1 MQNFRLRH
9 ILPTL
14 AFVGLYSLS
23 SAGAAPTKAPV
34 EPNSTDIYKT
44 ISQGSEAGIYQAFP
58 DAYRLQNGDIV
69 AVFYAGYQ
77 HVSYPNAD
85 YPKGGRICM
94 VRSKD
99 EGRTWTAPKVI
110 FDDESDNRD
119 AHVSQLSDGTILVS
133 LFSLYR
139 DETAKTRMGTGVQLI
154 RSEDGGETWSEKAMP
169 VTDNTWY
176 SSAPVRE
183 LADGSCILPI
193 YHQTRGKKG
202 NAGGGVLL
210 SNDKGRTWSQ
220 PIEIDSGSLYLPAET
235 DVIQLK
241 DGSLFAALRGN
252 QASPPTNMQSSTSID
267 GGRTWSPVREMGF
280 LGHSPYLM
288 RLSTGEILLSYRGF
302 TNNTKAKGRFTAL
315 RISGDEGRTWQGP
328 YRIDTVPGAYPATVE
343 LKDGSVLVIYY
354 TEGKGSA
361 VRARRFK
368 KPALQPQEKLSST
381 LQDVVSL
388 PLDN

>member
-1 MQNFRLRH
+1 MQNFRPRH
-9 ILPTL
+9 ILSAL
-14 AFVGLYSLS
+14 ALAGFCSLS
-23 SAGAAPTKAPV
+23 PAGAAPATPV
-34 EPNSTDIYKT
+34 VQSSADLYKT

-69 AVFYAGYQ
+69 AVFYAGYG

-85 YPKGGRICM
+85 YPKGGRVCM

-110 FDDESDNRD
+110 FDDETDNRD
-119 AHVSQLSDGTILVS
+119 AHISQLSDGTVLVS
-133 LFSLYR
+133 LFSLDR
-139 DETAKTRMGTGVQLI
+139 DKTSLARVTIGVQLI

-169 VTDNTWY
+169 LTDSTWY

-183 LADGSCILPI
+183 LADGTCILPI

-202 NAGGGVLL
+202 NAGGGVLI
-210 SNDKGRTWSQ
+210 SNDKGRTWSA

-252 QASPPTNMQSSTSID
+252 QASPPTNMQSAASTD
-267 GGRTWSPVREMGF
+267 GGRTWSPVRDMGF

-302 TNNTKAKGRFTAL
+302 VNNTKAKGRFTAL
-315 RISGDEGRTWQGP
+315 RISGDEGKTWQGP

-343 LKDGSVLVIYY
+343 LKDGSVLAIYY
-354 TEGKGSA
+354 AEETGSD
-361 VRARRFK
+361 VRARRFE
-368 KPALQPQEKLSST
+368 KPTLQPQEKLSST